1 MGERGRGERWCW
13 DIEEKEIG
21 GVGRKRKRRE
31 VVLGYRGKGDRWC
44 WEKEKEEKGGVGRKR
59 KRRNYGKEMEE
70 VKGSI
75 IF

>member
-1 MGERGRGERWCW
+1 MRKVVQGE
-13 DIEEKEIG
+13 
-21 GVGRKRKRRE
+21 
-31 VVLGYRGKGDRWC
+31 RGKGDRWC
-44 WEKEKEEKGGVGRKR
+44 WEKEEEEKGGVGRKR